1 MEKFKKQIKDFWDN
15 NREDIVL
22 GIIMFLFVALSFA
35 IGMILGSRYYENQA
49 ININCPPEFWQEN

>member
-15 NREDIVL
+15 NREDIIL
-22 GIIMFLFVALSFA
+22 GIIMFLLVALSFA

>member
-1 MEKFKKQIKDFWDN
+1 MGKFKKQIKDFWDN
-15 NREDIVL
+15 NREDIIL
-22 GIIMFLFVALSFA
+22 GIIMFLLVALSFA

>member
-1 MEKFKKQIKDFWDN
+1 
-15 NREDIVL
+15 
-22 GIIMFLFVALSFA
+22 MFLFVALSFA

>member
-1 MEKFKKQIKDFWDN
+1 MGKFKKQIKDFWDN
-15 NREDIVL
+15 NREDIIL